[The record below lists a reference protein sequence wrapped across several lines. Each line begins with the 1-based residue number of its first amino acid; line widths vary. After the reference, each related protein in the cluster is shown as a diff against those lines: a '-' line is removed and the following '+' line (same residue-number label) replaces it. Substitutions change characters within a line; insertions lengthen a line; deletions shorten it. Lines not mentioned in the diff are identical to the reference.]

1 MDTIT
6 ADTAVSCG
14 IIKPVHGVCNSP
26 VSFGGLTDLSRAWKK
41 AGFPYGRLHDNDW
54 PHPVSVDIPQIFR
67 NFSADAG
74 DPANYDFTNTDA
86 SLKAILE
93 CGAQIIYRLGT
104 SIEHTVR
111 KVYTDVPD
119 DYEKWADIC
128 VHIIRHYNE
137 GWADGFHWNIQFWEI
152 WNEPDLNQDDMWKG
166 SPEQYFD
173 LYVTAAKKIKS
184 ACPDVKVG
192 GPALA
197 GYGHSDFALGM
208 LKKIREE
215 NAPLDFFSWH
225 LYRNEPKHFR
235 DALSTVEGYL
245 NELDFKNVTLICDE
259 WDFNP
264 VYGFAL
270 SNEDEVSE
278 KQKVAYFST
287 MTDEIGAA
295 FCASVLC
302 TFQNSINDIATY
314 YDSQPAN
321 LWCGI
326 FDRYGVPTKSYYAF
340 CAFNELYKLGNAV
353 QMNGP
358 LDGLYY
364 VSAKD
369 NNKLCILVSRYLSV
383 SDNVEIIL
391 NNLPYENAVY
401 SIRRTDKMYTDTE
414 AEKGTVNDN
423 RIEFFLPENG
433 IALITVTKD
442 ETD

>member
-6 ADTAVSCG
+6 VNAAVSCG
-14 IIKPVHGVCNSP
+14 IVKPVHGVCNSP

-67 NFSADAG
+67 NFSADA
-74 DPANYDFTNTDA
+74 DNPANYDFANTDA
-86 SLKAILE
+86 SLKAIVD

-111 KVYTDVPD
+111 KVYTDVPAD
-119 DYEKWADIC
+119 FEKWADIC

-173 LYVTAAKKIKS
+173 LYVTAAKAIKS

-197 GYGHSDFALGM
+197 GYGHSDFALG
-208 LKKIREE
+208 LLRKIREE

-245 NELDFKNVTLICDE
+245 NEFDFKNVTLICDE
-259 WDFNP
+259 WNYNP
-264 VYGFAL
+264 IYGFAL

-314 YDSQPAN
+314 YDSQPTN

-340 CAFNELYKLGNAV
+340 CAFDELYKLGNAV
-353 QMNGP
+353 QMSGP

-364 VSAKD
+364 ASAKD
-369 NNKLCILVSRYLSV
+369 NDKLCILVSRYLSS
-383 SDNVEIIL
+383 SDNTEIIL
-391 NNLPYENAVY
+391 NNLPYKNAVY
-401 SIRRTDKMYTDTE
+401 TVRRTDKMYTDSE

-423 RIEFFLPENG
+423 RIELFLPENG
-433 IALITVTKD
+433 FVLVTVTKA
-442 ETD
+442 